1 MVSQKTAHFDQIWAR
16 KNAPVRFLNPVQLSQ
31 VALGLSIPAK
41 NRDVIRREGVGSF
54 EIQGAPFA
62 EIELGCLPPVFEI
75 AYR

>member
-1 MVSQKTAHFDQIWAR
+1 
-16 KNAPVRFLNPVQLSQ
+16 LNPVQLSQ